1 VSPDVRTSHAVVY
14 AIFWPPIFALPV
26 MPGPAFHRML
36 VGLHLDHR
44 LQCRQVTPPKLRAVL
59 LLPFRRSVLAVFA
72 AGKPVERDGRVLDVL
87 FEQQADLDLLAVAVA
102 LLLELDD
109 TADVDPVLPRLGQL
123 EAVLPFDRFPL
134 SRFLARLFVFRN
146 ELGPPERIDAVA
158 ERDVVVPQPVFVVL
172 AIDDRES
179 PPFDLPFALL
189 DARRVNRSRLDRV
202 DPGGEQ
208 QQSRYGERAV
218 EPLICLPFA
227 MNESMGAALPHEG
240 LATLATNIDGR

>member
-1 VSPDVRTSHAVVY
+1 MSPDVRTSHAVVY
-14 AIFWPPIFALPV
+14 ANLLAADLRLAGDAGASV
-26 MPGPAFHRML
+26 HRML

-123 EAVLPFDRFPL
+123 EAVLPFDRFHCPD
-134 SRFLARLFVFRN
+134 SWRGFSYSATSSVHQN
-146 ELGPPERIDAVA
+146 ELTP
-158 ERDVVVPQPVFVVL
+158 
-172 AIDDRES
+172 
-179 PPFDLPFALL
+179 
-189 DARRVNRSRLDRV
+189 
-202 DPGGEQ
+202 
-208 QQSRYGERAV
+208 
-218 EPLICLPFA
+218 
-227 MNESMGAALPHEG
+227 
-240 LATLATNIDGR
+240 